1 MDWRRLERWAII
13 ATIAAYVA
21 AVVSLVVFLGEILS
35 PEGSPAQR
43 IFHGIANYL
52 GRLGDIGGG
61 SIVVIILLVLVGGGT
76 YVLILKAIDKYHE
89 KRERRARERAEW
101 EAASRA
107 KGRAEGHAQG
117 RAEGHAQ
124 GRAEGRAQL
133 LDQLRERG
141 YNVDDLLPPDE
152 SDTEPPATQ

>member
-1 MDWRRLERWAII
+1 M
-13 ATIAAYVA
+13 
-21 AVVSLVVFLGEILS
+21 
-35 PEGSPAQR
+35 
-43 IFHGIANYL
+43 
-52 GRLGDIGGG
+52 
-61 SIVVIILLVLVGGGT
+61 
-76 YVLILKAIDKYHE
+76 LILKAIDKYHE
-89 KRERRARERAEW
+89 NSERRARERAEW

-107 KGRAEGHAQG
+107 KG

-152 SDTEPPATQ
+152 SDTEPPATP

>member
-1 MDWRRLERWAII
+1 MDWRRLERWAIV
-13 ATIAAYVA
+13 ATIAAYAA
-21 AVVSLVVFLGEILS
+21 AVISLAVFLGEMLL

-43 IFHGIANYL
+43 IFHSIASDL

-61 SIVVIILLVLVGGGT
+61 SIVVIILLVLIGGGT
-76 YVLILKAIDKYHE
+76 YVLILKAIDKINE
-89 KRERRARERAEW
+89 NRERRARERAEW

-107 KGRAEGHAQG
+107 KGHAEGRAQG
-117 RAEGHAQ
+117 RAE
-124 GRAEGRAQL
+124 L

-152 SDTEPPATQ
+152 SDTEPPATP

>member
-21 AVVSLVVFLGEILS
+21 AVASLAVFLGEILL
-35 PEGSPAQR
+35 PESSPAQR

-61 SIVVIILLVLVGGGT
+61 SIVAVILLALVGGGT
-76 YVLILKAIDKYHE
+76 YVLILKAIDKINE
-89 KRERRARERAEW
+89 NRERRARERAVW

-107 KGRAEGHAQG
+107 HGRSEGRAEA
-117 RAEGHAQ
+117 RAEILK
-124 GRAEGRAQL
+124 QL
-133 LDQLRERG
+133 KARG
-141 YNVDDLLPPDE
+141 VDVDELMPPDE
-152 SDTEPPATQ
+152 PESNGRGWLFP

>member
-21 AVVSLVVFLGEILS
+21 AVVGLAVFLGEILL

-61 SIVVIILLVLVGGGT
+61 SIVAVILFALVGGVT
-76 YVLILKAIDKYHE
+76 YVLILKAIDKINE
-89 KRERRARERAEW
+89 NRERRARERAEW

-107 KGRAEGHAQG
+107 QG
-117 RAEGHAQ
+117 RAEA
-124 GRAEGRAQL
+124 RAEIIE
-133 LDQLRERG
+133 QLRDKG
-141 YNVDDLLPPDE
+141 INVDDLLPPDE
-152 SDTEPPATQ
+152 SESEPPANP

>member
-1 MDWRRLERWAII
+1 MDWRRLERWAIV

-21 AVVSLVVFLGEILS
+21 AVISLAVFLGEFLLPEAS
-35 PEGSPAQR
+35 PVQR
-43 IFHGIANYL
+43 IFHSIASYL

-61 SIVVIILLVLVGGGT
+61 SIVVIILLVLIGGGT
-76 YVLILKAIDKYHE
+76 YVLILKAIDKINE
-89 KRERRARERAEW
+89 NRERRARERAEW

-107 KGRAEGHAQG
+107 KGHAEGRAQG
-117 RAEGHAQ
+117 RAE
-124 GRAEGRAQL
+124 L

-152 SDTEPPATQ
+152 SDTEPPATP

>member
-1 MDWRRLERWAII
+1 MDWRRLERWAIV
-13 ATIAAYVA
+13 ATIAAYAA
-21 AVVSLVVFLGEILS
+21 AVISLVVFLGEMLL

-43 IFHGIANYL
+43 IFHSIASYL

-61 SIVVIILLVLVGGGT
+61 SIVVIILLVLIGGGT
-76 YVLILKAIDKYHE
+76 YVLILKAIDKINE
-89 KRERRARERAEW
+89 NRERRARERAEW

-107 KGRAEGHAQG
+107 KGH
-117 RAEGHAQ
+117 
-124 GRAEGRAQL
+124 AEGRAEL

-152 SDTEPPATQ
+152 SDTEPPATP

>member
-21 AVVSLVVFLGEILS
+21 AVVSLAVFLGEFLL
-35 PEGSPAQR
+35 PDGSPAQR

-61 SIVVIILLVLVGGGT
+61 SIVTVILLALIGGGT
-76 YVLILKAIDKYHE
+76 YVLILKAIDKINE
-89 KRERRARERAEW
+89 NRERRARERAEW

-107 KGRAEGHAQG
+107 
-117 RAEGHAQ
+117 Q
-124 GRAEGRAQL
+124 GRAEGRAEGRAQGRAL
-133 LDQLRERG
+133 GRAEIIEQLRDKG
-141 YNVDDLLPPDE
+141 INVDDLLPPDE
-152 SDTEPPATQ
+152 SDTEPPASP